1 MNAVLP
7 GHPYLAIIFDMGGV
21 LMDWNPR
28 HLYRK
33 LSDGDLDSQYQS
45 PEQLATE
52 LCRLIDLTVQTSR
65 TAAASILIAPWSFC
79 TTPSMITN
87 AP

>member
-1 MNAVLP
+1 MWMNGWRPHGLE
-7 GHPYLAIIFDMGGV
+7 
-21 LMDWNPR
+21 PR

-33 LSDGDLDSQYQS
+33 LFDGDSDSQYQS

-52 LCRLIDLTVQTSR
+52 LFRLIDLAVQTSR
-65 TAAASILIAPWSFC
+65 TVAASIWIALWSFC

>member
-1 MNAVLP
+1 MTHPTPYPDVNTVLP

-33 LSDGDLDSQYQS
+33 LSDGDSDSQYSS

-52 LCRLIDLTVQTSR
+52 VCCLIDLTVQTSR
-65 TAAASILIAPWSFC
+65 TAAARTLMAP
-79 TTPSMITN
+79 
-87 AP
+87 